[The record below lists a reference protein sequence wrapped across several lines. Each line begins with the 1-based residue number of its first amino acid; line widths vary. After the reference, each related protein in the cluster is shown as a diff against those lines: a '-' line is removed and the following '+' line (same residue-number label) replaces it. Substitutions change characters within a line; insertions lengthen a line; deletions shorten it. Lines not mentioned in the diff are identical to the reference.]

1 MSLGLAGYLI
11 SMSGLFVVLLTIFG
25 VLPTTSKTMEIA
37 FIAIGLVFAIF
48 GSILRFTEYKKERKR
63 AQQKK

>member
-11 SMSGLFVVLLTIFG
+11 SMQGLLVVLLTIFG
-25 VLPTTSKTMEIA
+25 VLPTTSKTMEVV
-37 FIAIGLVFAIF
+37 FIAIGMVFALG

-63 AQQKK
+63 TQQKM